1 MSYNTKIAKITI
13 NISSILCLIMCFSCS
28 SNSNLEERLDSR
40 KIYNSNDPTNSYYQ
54 VPSAVQQY
62 QQTPYQQTPYQQQMP
77 QYYQPYVPPTYAVP
91 ASRYYS
97 NPYAIPPSTVYQ
109 RYDADQYYVPPNYYQ
124 NIERQ
129 QPANRN
135 PIQSE
140 KY

>member
-1 MSYNTKIAKITI
+1 MSYNAKIAKITI
-13 NISSILCLIMCFSCS
+13 NISFILCLIFCFSCS
-28 SNSNLEERLDSR
+28 GNSRLEEKIDSR
-40 KIYNSNDPTNSYYQ
+40 PVYSPNDPTNSYYQ
-54 VPSAVQQY
+54 VPSGIQQY
-62 QQTPYQQTPYQQQMP
+62 QQNPYQPPYQQQRQ
-77 QYYQPYVPPTYAVP
+77 QYYQQPYVPPTYAVP